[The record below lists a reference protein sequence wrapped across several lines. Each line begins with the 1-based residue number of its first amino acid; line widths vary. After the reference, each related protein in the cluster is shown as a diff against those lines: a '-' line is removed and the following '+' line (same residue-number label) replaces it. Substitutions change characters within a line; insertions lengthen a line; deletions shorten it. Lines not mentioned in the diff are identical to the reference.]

1 MSAFETIIGL
11 EVHVQLN
18 TATKIFCSCATS
30 FGEEPNKN
38 VCPTCLGLPGALP
51 VLNREAVKKAIHFG
65 TAINAQINQNSVF
78 ARKNYFYPDLP
89 KAYQISQFE
98 IPIVGRGSIEISLDS
113 ESSHD
118 SASADSKDSTES
130 HAPQSAAS
138 KIIGITRAHLEEDAG
153 KNIHEG
159 DISKVDLNRACTPLL
174 EIVSEPDMRS
184 SDEAVA
190 YLKKLHSIV
199 RFLGISDANMQEGSF
214 RCDANVSIR
223 PRGDSR
229 LYTRVEIKNLNSFKF
244 IQKAIEYEVER
255 QIEAWEAGRYESE
268 VVQETRLFDTAKGV
282 TRSMRGKEEAADYRY
297 FPDPDLLP
305 LFIDSL
311 LMREGRAIPEMPD
324 DKRAR
329 YVRELGLKPYDAG
342 VLTSSLELAR
352 YFESMLD
359 SGVSA
364 KGALTWLTT
373 ELLGRLKGENTLQTC
388 GVEAPTLAL
397 LVKRIEEGKI
407 SGKSGKE
414 ILDVLVE
421 QSGGDVDSLI
431 DSMGLAQVNDDS
443 ALLTLIESVLEN
455 NADKV
460 AEYKSGKDKLFGFFV
475 GQVMKASKGA
485 NPTRVNELLKEK
497 LQ

>member
-1 MSAFETIIGL
+1 MSAYETIIGL

-51 VLNREAVKKAIHFG
+51 VLNHEAVKKAISFG
-65 TAINAQINQNSVF
+65 TAINATINQNSVF

-98 IPIVGRGSIEISLDS
+98 IPIVGRGEIEI
-113 ESSHD
+113 EVNGEQ
-118 SASADSKDSTES
+118 KT
-130 HAPQSAAS
+130 
-138 KIIGITRAHLEEDAG
+138 IGVTRAHLEEDAG
-153 KNIHEG
+153 KNIHES
-159 DISKVDLNRACTPLL
+159 DFSKVDLNRACTPLL

-184 SDEAVA
+184 SDEAIA

-223 PRGDSR
+223 PRGDSK

-255 QIEAWEAGRYESE
+255 QIEAWEDGKYESE
-268 VVQETRLFDTAKGV
+268 FVQETRLFDTAKGV

-305 LFIDSL
+305 VFIDEE
-311 LMREGRAIPEMPD
+311 LMKQGKQIPEMPD
-324 DKRAR
+324 EKAQR
-329 YVRELGLKPYDAG
+329 YVKDFGIKPYDAG
-342 VLTSSLELAR
+342 VLTSSLELTK

-359 SGVSA
+359 FGASA
-364 KGALTWLTT
+364 KGSLTWLTT

-388 GVEAPTLAL
+388 GIDSATLAT
-397 LVKRIEEGKI
+397 LVKRIDESKI

-421 QSGGDVDSLI
+421 QKGGDVDSLI
-431 DSMGLAQVNDDS
+431 DSMGLAQVNDDG
-443 ALLTLIESVLEN
+443 AILAAIDSVLSAN
-455 NADKV
+455 PDKV
-460 AEYKSGKDKLFGFFV
+460 AEFKSGKDKLFGFFV

-485 NPTRVNELLKEK
+485 NPARVNELLKEK